1 MACGIIVEADNTKL
15 APDGEELPWGM
26 PGWRRLAAIIR
37 SAWALELNRYKAA
50 VIILVAGVAPE
61 KEALDTGIERRG

>member
-1 MACGIIVEADNTKL
+1 VGNAGVE
-15 APDGEELPWGM
+15 
-26 PGWRRLAAIIR
+26 RRLAAIIR

-50 VIILVAGVAPE
+50 VIILVVGVAPE

>member
-1 MACGIIVEADNTKL
+1 VGNAGVE
-15 APDGEELPWGM
+15 
-26 PGWRRLAAIIR
+26 RRLAAIIR

-61 KEALDTGIERRG
+61 EALDTGIERRG